1 MYKKGYIY
9 NNQNVLF
16 GSRDVVGFSNGKLYV
31 KEIDRE
37 LANDIIVKNHY
48 SHKFFNLS
56 YIHLGVFINSELMGC
71 LQYGYAMNPSSG
83 DSIVPGTGNKDYL
96 ELNRM
101 WLSDKAPRNSESMA
115 ISCSIKYIRGKYPNV
130 GWIQSFA
137 DERCGCFGIVY
148 QACSF
153 DYFGGHESVF
163 WELDG
168 EVYHNIIK
176 TNSKGLGGGYELLNN
191 PANKDRIKKHTLRQ
205 FRYIKFLNKRSR
217 KKCKLKR
224 EAYPKYYEE
233 RRNNEVDSKT
243 GKVLS

>member
-1 MYKKGYIY
+1 MKKGYIY
-9 NNQNVLF
+9 SKQNTLF
-16 GSRDVVGFSNGKLYV
+16 GSRDVIGFSNGRLYV
-31 KEIDRE
+31 KEIDRD

-48 SHKFFNLS
+48 SHKFTGHS
-56 YIHLGVFINSELMGC
+56 YIHLGVYINSELVGV

-83 DSIVPGTGNKDYL
+83 SSVVTGTSNKQYL

-101 WLSDKAPRNSESMA
+101 WLSDTAPRNSESMA
-115 ISCSIKYIRGKYPNV
+115 ISCSIKYIKNKYPIV
-130 GWIQSFA
+130 KWIQSFA
-137 DERCGCFGIVY
+137 DERCGGFGIVY

-176 TNSKGLGGGYELLNN
+176 TNSKGRGRGYERLNN

-217 KKCKLKR
+217 KNCKLKR
-224 EAYPKYYEE
+224 EAYPKHY
-233 RRNNEVDSKT
+233 NND
-243 GKVLS
+243 

>member
-1 MYKKGYIY
+1 MKKGYIY

-16 GSRDVVGFSNGKLYV
+16 GSRDIVGFSNGKLYV
-31 KEIDRE
+31 KEIDRG

-48 SHKFFNLS
+48 SHKFTGHS
-56 YIHLGVFINSELMGC
+56 YIHLGVYINSELVGV
-71 LQYGYAMNPSSG
+71 LQYGYALHPSSG

-101 WLSDKAPRNSESMA
+101 WLSDIAPRNSESMA

-168 EVYHNIIK
+168 EVYHNVIK
-176 TNSKGLGGGYELLNN
+176 TNSKGWGGGYELLNN
-191 PANKDRIKKHTLRQ
+191 PANKDRLKKHILRQ

-224 EAYPKYYEE
+224 EAYPKYY
-233 RRNNEVDSKT
+233 NE
-243 GKVLS
+243 

>member
-1 MYKKGYIY
+1 MKKGYIY

-31 KEIDRE
+31 KEIDRG

-48 SHKFFNLS
+48 SHKSTGHS
-56 YIHLGVFINSELMGC
+56 YIHLGVYINSELVGV

-83 DSIVPGTGNKDYL
+83 GSIVPGTGNKDYL

-101 WLSDKAPRNSESMA
+101 WLSDIAPRNSESMA
-115 ISCSIKYIRGKYPNV
+115 ISCSIKYIKNKYPIV
-130 GWIQSFA
+130 KWIQSFA
-137 DERCGCFGIVY
+137 DERCGGFGIVY

-153 DYFGGHESVF
+153 SYYGEHTSIF

-176 TNSKGLGGGYELLNN
+176 TNSKGLGGGYERLNN

-205 FRYIKFLNKRSR
+205 FRYIKFIDNRWKKRCLLTE
-217 KKCKLKR
+217 KKC
-224 EAYPKYYEE
+224 PKHY
-233 RRNNEVDSKT
+233 NE
-243 GKVLS
+243 